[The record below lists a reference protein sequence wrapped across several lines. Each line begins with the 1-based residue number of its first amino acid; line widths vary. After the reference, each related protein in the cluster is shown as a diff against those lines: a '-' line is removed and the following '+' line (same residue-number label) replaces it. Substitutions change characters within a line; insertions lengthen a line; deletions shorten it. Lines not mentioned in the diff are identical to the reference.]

1 MNDSDIE
8 KIRGDFPIFSANPSL
23 IYLDTAATSHKP
35 QCVIDSM
42 VQFYK
47 MEYATVHR
55 AIYDLCA
62 KATEKYCRVRRLVQK
77 WIGAKCE
84 SEIIFTKS
92 TTEALNLIANSF
104 GALMQPGD
112 EIIISQMEHH
122 SNFVPWQILARERNL
137 RLRYLSITD
146 NGEVDLEELQ
156 RLLCSKTRLISIA
169 HITNNTGTIN
179 PVKEII
185 TLAHAVGAK
194 VCLDGAQAV
203 AHIAINVVELDVDF
217 YAFSAHK
224 MYGPN
229 GIGILYAKLELLQK
243 MPPYQSGGDM
253 IESVTID
260 QTSFALP
267 PLKFEAGTPMIAQAI
282 GLGQAIEYLQT
293 IGQSKIHSYETEI
306 TEYAL
311 EQIQKIPQ
319 VQLMGNSKNRG
330 SLISFFIKDIHM
342 LDIATLLNSKGVS
355 IRSGHLCSQPTLAHF
370 GLASVGRISFGIYTL
385 RREIDQFLIHLEDS
399 IRILTA

>member
-1 MNDSDIE
+1 MNDSDIQ
-8 KIRGDFPIFSANPSL
+8 KIRGNFPIFSANPSL

-42 VQFYK
+42 VEFYK

-62 KATEKYCRVRRLVQK
+62 KATEKYCGVRRLIQK
-77 WIGAKCE
+77 WIGAKHE
-84 SEIIFTKS
+84 NEIIFTKS
-92 TTEALNLIANSF
+92 TTEALNLIADSF
-104 GALMQPGD
+104 GALLKPGD

-122 SNFVPWQILARERNL
+122 SNFVPWQILAQKRNL
-137 RLRYLSITD
+137 RIRYLSITD
-146 NGEVDLEELQ
+146 SGEIDLEELQ
-156 RLLCSKTRLISIA
+156 RILCSKTRLISIA

-179 PVKEII
+179 PIKEIV
-185 TLAHAVGAK
+185 TLAHTVGAK
-194 VCLDGAQAV
+194 VCIDGAQAV
-203 AHIAINVVELDVDF
+203 AHIAINVDELDVDF

-253 IESVTID
+253 IEAVTIN

-267 PLKFEAGTPMIAQAI
+267 PLKFEAGTPMVAQAI
-282 GLGQAIEYLQT
+282 GLGRAVEYLQS
-293 IGQSKIHSYETEI
+293 IGQSNIHSYETEI
-306 TEYAL
+306 TKYAV
-311 EQIQKIPQ
+311 EQLQKIPQ
-319 VQLMGNSKNRG
+319 VELMGNSKNRG

-342 LDIATLLNSKGVS
+342 LDIATILNNRGVA
-355 IRSGHLCSQPTLAHF
+355 IRSGHLCSQPTLRHF
-370 GLASVGRISFGIYTL
+370 GLTSVGRISFGIYTL
-385 RREIDQFLIHLEDS
+385 RREIDQFLSHLEDS

>member
-1 MNDSDIE
+1 MNNSDIE
-8 KIRGDFPIFSANPSL
+8 KIRRDFPIFSANPSL

-62 KATEKYCRVRRLVQK
+62 QATEKYCRVRRLVQK
-77 WIGAKCE
+77 WIGAKNE

-92 TTEALNLIANSF
+92 TTEALNLVANSF

-122 SNFVPWQILARERNL
+122 SNFVPWQILEQERNL
-137 RLRYLSITD
+137 RIRYLSITD
-146 NGEVDLEELQ
+146 KGEVDLEELQ
-156 RLLCSKTRLISIA
+156 RLLTLRTRLVSIA
-169 HITNNTGTIN
+169 HITNNTGTVN

-185 TLAHAVGAK
+185 TLARTVGAK

-203 AHIAINVVELDVDF
+203 AHIAINVDELDVDF

-229 GIGILYAKLELLQK
+229 GIGILYAKYELLEK

-253 IESVTID
+253 IETVTID
-260 QTSFALP
+260 RTKFTLP

-282 GLGQAIEYLQT
+282 GLGKAIEYLES
-293 IGQSKIHSYETEI
+293 IGQSKIRSYETQI
-306 TEYAL
+306 TQYAL
-311 EQIQKIPQ
+311 EQIEKIPQ
-319 VQLMGNSKNRG
+319 VQLMGNSKERG
-330 SLISFFIKDIHM
+330 SLISFFVKDVHM
-342 LDIATLLNSKGVS
+342 FDIATILNSKGVA

-385 RREIDQFLIHLEDS
+385 RREIDQFMIHLEDS
-399 IRILTA
+399 IRILTI